1 MTQNYSPYP
10 IYYTVTVNG
19 ASPTNYNA
27 LTGNQAGGVDVGT
40 ARKYNQRVWVTGNTA
55 ITSNVMSNNETIVI
69 NGYNVVFDNNDLLA
83 DIISKVQ
90 TTSKFTNVT
99 ATNQFDV
106 NCLTLTN
113 TVDSMG
119 YPFYVAEGNGTAL
132 AKLGI
137 PASTY
142 RAGVSEIGGAFTT
155 FGTGTV
161 ITINGVNIAFAS
173 STTIVGVATAINSR
187 QAETGVIA
195 QLSGG
200 KIQLASVYNQAYQ
213 LGGANISQLGFTA
226 GNHGGS
232 PVTLALSENKDRAN
246 LRYTQIVM
254 ELENMATPAYL
265 GSWFSTG
272 NQDGNAAVTT
282 LQFTVGYNSVDWVTT
297 IATSTEPSPGTVLT
311 AEAAV
316 KRSVARALVKT
327 LGSNRNVFDPTLQT
341 YGVQTD
347 RPNAARVTYITAEPW
362 DAIANIA
369 TIENNITVTQVAY
382 V

>member
-10 IYYTVTVNG
+10 IYFTVTVNG

-27 LTGNQAGGVDVGT
+27 LTGNQAGGVDLGA
-40 ARKYNQRVWVTGNTA
+40 ARQYNQRVWVTGNTA

-200 KIQLASVYNQAYQ
+200 KIQLASIYNQAYQ
-213 LGGANISQLGFTA
+213 LGGANIAQLGFTA

-232 PVTLALSENKDRAN
+232 PVTLALK
-246 LRYTQIVM
+246 Q
-254 ELENMATPAYL
+254 
-265 GSWFSTG
+265 
-272 NQDGNAAVTT
+272 
-282 LQFTVGYNSVDWVTT
+282 
-297 IATSTEPSPGTVLT
+297 
-311 AEAAV
+311 
-316 KRSVARALVKT
+316 RSR
-327 LGSNRNVFDPTLQT
+327 
-341 YGVQTD
+341 
-347 RPNAARVTYITAEPW
+347 
-362 DAIANIA
+362 
-369 TIENNITVTQVAY
+369 
-382 V
+382 

>member
-10 IYYTVTVNG
+10 VYYTVTVNG

-27 LTGNQAGGVDVGT
+27 LTGNKAGGVDIGT

-69 NGYNVVFDNNDLLA
+69 NGYNVVFDDNDLLA
-83 DIISKVQ
+83 DIISKIQ

-99 ATNQFDV
+99 ATNVFDP

-113 TVDSMG
+113 VVDSMG

-132 AKLGI
+132 SKLGI
-137 PASTY
+137 VASEY
-142 RAGVSEIGGAFTT
+142 RAGVSEIGGSYTN
-155 FGTGTV
+155 FGSGDV
-161 ITINGVNIAFAS
+161 ITINGVNIAFTGA
-173 STTIVGVATAINSR
+173 TTIVQAVTAINAR
-187 QAETGVIA
+187 QGETGVIA

-213 LGGANISQLGFTA
+213 LGGANIASLGFTA

-232 PVTLALSENKDRAN
+232 PTTLTLSTNKDRAN
-246 LRYTQIVM
+246 LRYNQIVM

-265 GSWFSTG
+265 GSWFTTG

-282 LQFTVGYNSVDWVTT
+282 LQFTVGYNTVDWVTT
-297 IATSTEPSPGTVLT
+297 TATSTEPSPGTVLT
-311 AEAAV
+311 AEAAI
-316 KRSVARALVKT
+316 KRSVARALTKT
-327 LGSNRNVFDPTLQT
+327 LSSNRNVFDPTLQT
-341 YGVQTD
+341 YGMQTD
-347 RPNAARVTYITAEPW
+347 RPNAARVIHVTADSW
-362 DAIANIA
+362 DAVANIA
-369 TIENNITVTQVAY
+369 TIENNITVTQVPY

>member
-19 ASPTNYNA
+19 SSPTDYNS

-40 ARKYNQRVWVTGNTA
+40 ARKYNQRVWVTGNTE

-69 NGYNVVFDNNDLLA
+69 NGYNVAFDNNDLLA
-83 DIISKVQ
+83 DIITKVQ
-90 TTSKFTNVT
+90 TASKFTNVT
-99 ATNQFDV
+99 ATNAFNA

-113 TVDSMG
+113 TLDSMG

-132 AKLGI
+132 SKLGI
-137 PASTY
+137 AASTY
-142 RAGVSEIGGAFTT
+142 SAGVSEVGGAFSS
-155 FGTGTV
+155 FGAGDV
-161 ITINGVNIAFAS
+161 ITINGVNISFTGT
-173 STTIVGVATAINSR
+173 TTIVAAATAINSR
-187 QAETGVIA
+187 QGETGVIA

-232 PVTLALSENKDRAN
+232 PVTLELSENKDRAN
-246 LRYTQIVM
+246 LRYNQIVM

-282 LQFTVGYNSVDWVTT
+282 LQFTVGFNTVDWVTT
-297 IATSTEPSPGTVLT
+297 TATSTEPSPGTVLT
-311 AEAAV
+311 GEAAV
-316 KRSVARALVKT
+316 KRSVARALTRV

-347 RPNAARVTYITAEPW
+347 RPNAARVIRILVEPW
-362 DAIANIA
+362 DTVANIA
-369 TIENNITVTQVAY
+369 TIENNITVTQVPY

>member
-19 ASPTNYNA
+19 SSPTDYNA

-69 NGYNVVFDNNDLLA
+69 NGYNVVFDDNDLLA
-83 DIISKVQ
+83 DIITKVQ
-90 TTSKFTNVT
+90 TASKFTNVT
-99 ATNQFDV
+99 ATNQFNA

-132 AKLGI
+132 SKLGI
-137 PASTY
+137 PAGTY
-142 RAGVSEIGGAFTT
+142 RAGVSEIGGTYTAF
-155 FGTGTV
+155 GAGDV
-161 ITINGVNIAFAS
+161 ITINGVNIAFTGA
-173 STTIVGVATAINSR
+173 TTIVQAAAAINSR
-187 QAETGVIA
+187 QGETGVIA

-213 LGGANISQLGFTA
+213 LGGANIASLGFTT

-232 PVTLALSENKDRAN
+232 PTTLALSENKDRAN
-246 LRYTQIVM
+246 LRYNQIVM
-254 ELENMATPAYL
+254 ELENMATPAYF
-265 GSWFSTG
+265 GSWFTTG

-282 LQFTVGYNSVDWVTT
+282 LQFTVGYNTVDWVTT
-297 IATSTEPSPGTVLT
+297 TATSSEPNPGTVLT
-311 AEAAV
+311 GEAAV
-316 KRSVARALVKT
+316 KRSVARALT
-327 LGSNRNVFDPTLQT
+327 RIISSNRNVFDPTLQT

-362 DAIANIA
+362 DTVANIA